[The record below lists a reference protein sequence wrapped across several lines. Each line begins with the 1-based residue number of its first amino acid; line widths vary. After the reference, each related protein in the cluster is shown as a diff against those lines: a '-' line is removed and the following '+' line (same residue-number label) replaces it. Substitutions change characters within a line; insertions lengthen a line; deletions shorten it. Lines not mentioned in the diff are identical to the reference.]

1 MYIVIIENLERK
13 RSFMLTHTHQP
24 ADTSV
29 SLEKTEVFDRTL
41 HKFWKTYSEL
51 VLKLL
56 IQQPTT
62 FVLQSSHISLQT
74 SHRLTCMLI
83 QSHYDIID
91 TSILISMQSL

>member
-1 MYIVIIENLERK
+1 
-13 RSFMLTHTHQP
+13 MLTRTYQS

-51 VLKLL
+51 ALKLL

-74 SHRLTCMLI
+74 SHRLTCIQLI

-91 TSILISMQSL
+91 TSILISMRSL